1 MAARIASL
9 AQMAIL
15 FVFTALGSETVDKPL
30 KVLNLEDY
38 PRWNSINSTG
48 ISENGVWVTYAYV
61 PNEGDGTLFV
71 KNLDDGT
78 VHEIARG
85 TRAVLSKDSQWV
97 AYVVELPEEE
107 AKKLR
112 KQKKPVT
119 RKVEVLNL
127 ASGEKFTVDKASNFK
142 FSNASRHIA
151 IQKDADRP
159 SRPQGSAGG
168 GRPGGRPGGGS
179 SQEERKGS
187 DLILRDLAKG
197 QTRNIGN
204 VSAFEFNKP
213 GDLLA
218 YTVSA
223 PEKMGNGLYLLDL
236 DNSAQQPLDS
246 AEALYSQLS
255 WDKEGSALA
264 VLRGK
269 KGKKQTQRKN
279 TLLAFRGLDA
289 QEMERL
295 EYDPAADSSFP
306 VEMVLSENGE
316 LEWSRDLSRIFVGIR
331 QQREQPEESDEPK
344 PNVNVWH
351 WKDERVQSVQRVRA
365 AQDRRFTYRSVLHLP
380 EMRFLRL
387 TDEDMPTVTLSKDGR
402 WAVGR
407 HDKPYRHE
415 ISWGG
420 SRADYFRIDTAS
432 GEKQLIVE
440 ALGRPIGI
448 SPDSAWYLY
457 QKEGHLWSYHLQSSQ
472 TRNISRSA
480 AVSFINHEDD
490 HPYEKP
496 TYGLTGWSKDGKSVL
511 VNHKFDIWQLP
522 LRDGQPVN
530 LTQGMGD
537 REQIRFRYV
546 NLDPSEES
554 PRGRR
559 FFFRRGRGSTDP
571 IDTSQPMLLSAYGEW
586 TKKSGY
592 FRLEPGSEPQP
603 LIFEDRSI
611 GRPAKAKRA
620 DRILFTMQTFV
631 DFPDYYFSATD
642 FAGPQRVTEANPQQ
656 SEYLWGRRILVDYQ
670 NSNSVK
676 LQATL
681 ALPAGYEPGRR
692 YPMLVY
698 FYEKMS
704 SRHHQYSMPRYDDRP
719 HMSTYASDGYLVLMP
734 DVVYEIGRPGDSA
747 VDCVSSAVRKVIELG
762 YADPDHIGLQGHSW
776 GGYQSSFILTQSD
789 LFAAV
794 VTGAPVTNLVSFYN
808 ELYKRTGTVQHGIT
822 EVGQVRMGT
831 TPWKD
836 MALYHSQSPVH
847 QAEKIQTPFLILHGT
862 DDGAVDWHQGLEY
875 YNTARRLGKEVI
887 LLSYPGEPHHLNK
900 RENQKDFQ
908 IRMKQFFDHYLK
920 EAPAPLWMREG
931 VDFLDKKW
939 AAPTQMR

>member
-1 MAARIASL
+1 MAARIAVV
-9 AQMAIL
+9 AQTVFL
-15 FVFTALGSETVDKPL
+15 FVFTALGSETGDKPL
-30 KVLNLEDY
+30 KVLSLEDY
-38 PRWNSINSTG
+38 SRWNSVNSTG
-48 ISENGVWVTYAYV
+48 ISENGLWVTYAYV
-61 PNEGDGTLFV
+61 PNQGDGTLFV
-71 KNLDDGT
+71 KNLDDSK
-78 VHEIARG
+78 VHEIPRG
-85 TRAVLSKDSQWV
+85 TRAALSKDSQWV
-97 AYVVELPEEE
+97 AYLVELPEDE

-112 KQKKPVT
+112 KQKKPLT
-119 RKVEVLNL
+119 SKVEVMNL
-127 ASGEKFTVDKASNFK
+127 ASGEEFTVEKASNFK
-142 FSNASRHIA
+142 FSNDSKHIA
-151 IQKDADRP
+151 IQKDGDRP
-159 SRPQGSAGG
+159 GRAEGSPGG
-168 GRPGGRPGGGS
+168 GRPGGRRGGS
-179 SQEERKGS
+179 DREERKGT
-187 DLILRDLAKG
+187 DLILRDLENG

-204 VSAFEFNKP
+204 VSAWEFNKP
-213 GDLLA
+213 GKLLA

-223 PEKMGNGLYLLDL
+223 PEKMGNGLYLLNL
-236 DNSAQQPLDS
+236 ESSAQQPLDS
-246 AEALYSQLS
+246 AEALYGQLS

-264 VLRGK
+264 VLRGN
-269 KGKKQTQRKN
+269 KGKKQTQREN
-279 TLLAFRGLDA
+279 TLLAFRGLGGQGMKGFD
-289 QEMERL
+289 
-295 EYDPAADSSFP
+295 YDPAADPSFP
-306 VEMVLSENGE
+306 EKMVLSENGS
-316 LEWSRDLSRIFVGIR
+316 LEWSRDLSRIFIGIR
-331 QQREQPEESDEPK
+331 EQREKPEESDDPK
-344 PNVNVWH
+344 ANVNVWH

-365 AQDRRFTYRSVLHLP
+365 TQDRRFTYRSVLHLA

-387 TDEDMPTVTLSKDGR
+387 TDQDMPTLTLSKDGR

-407 HDKPYRHE
+407 RDKPYRHE

-420 SRADYFRIDTAS
+420 SRADYFRIDTKS

-457 QKEGHLWSYHLQSSQ
+457 QEDGHLWTYHLESGQ

-480 AVSFINHEDD
+480 PVSFINQDDD
-490 HPYEKP
+490 HPYQKP
-496 TYGLTGWSKDGKSVL
+496 IYGLTGWSKDGKSVL
-511 VNHKFDIWQLP
+511 VNHKFDLWQLP
-522 LRDGQPVN
+522 LEDGKPVN
-530 LTQGMGD
+530 ITKGLGD
-537 REQIRFRYV
+537 RGQIRFRYF
-546 NLDPSEES
+546 NLDPSEDA
-554 PRGRR
+554 PQGRR
-559 FFFRRGRGSTDP
+559 FFRRGRGGSSDP

-592 FRLEPGSEPQP
+592 FRLKPESEPQP
-603 LIFEDRSI
+603 LIFEDKSI
-611 GRPAKAKRA
+611 GRPSKAKKA
-620 DRILFTMQTFV
+620 DRILFSMQTFV
-631 DFPDYYFSATD
+631 DFPDYYFSAAD
-642 FAGPQRVTEANPQQ
+642 FTEPQRVTEANPHQ

-670 NSNSVK
+670 NSKGVK

-681 ALPAGYEPGRR
+681 ALPAGYQPGQS

-734 DVVYEIGRPGDSA
+734 DVVYEIGRPGASA

-762 YADPDHIGLQGHSW
+762 YADPEHIGLQGHSW
-776 GGYQSSFILTQSD
+776 GGYQSSFILTQTD

-836 MALYHSQSPVH
+836 MQLYHSQSPVH

-862 DDGAVDWHQGLEY
+862 ADGAVDWHQGLEY
-875 YNTARRLGKEVI
+875 YNTARRLGKQVI
-887 LLSYPGEPHHLNK
+887 LLSYPGEPHHLGK
-900 RENQKDFQ
+900 RENQKDFL

-931 VDFLDKKW
+931 VDFLDKEW
-939 AAPTQMR
+939 AVPTQMK